1 MEVPSRNSS
10 PKHHPFD
17 SNLLSPTSQLYTI
30 GSGSMGGKAQGLAS
44 IRQILISEI
53 DPDEFPGITIA
64 IPQLVVLCTDVFDA
78 FMRQNDLYQIAYSD
92 LPDDRIA
99 HAFQNS
105 DLPFEVLGEL
115 RTLINQVHTP
125 LAIRS
130 SSLLEDAKHMPF
142 AGVYATKMI
151 PNRDYE
157 PDIRFRQLV
166 EAIKFVYAS
175 TFSKG
180 AKDYCAGI
188 NQNIEN
194 EKMGVIIQ
202 KIVGNRYHK
211 HFYPELS
218 GVARSYNYYPIKPA
232 MPQDGVVNLALGL
245 GKTIVDG
252 SMSWTYSPAYPKVD
266 PPFGS
271 VKELLNGT
279 QTEYWSVNMGDMLEY
294 DPIKETEY
302 LLRDNIVTADRDGSL
317 SYLASTYN
325 PQSGR
330 LTPGI
335 GSRGPRALTFSPLLR
350 LDELPFNQV
359 LLKLL
364 SICESALKTP
374 VEIEFAMTFNPHQFG
389 FLQVRTMVVP
399 VDEVHVMDDELTGE
413 NLFLAS
419 ETVYGNGVND
429 SIKDIVYIKP
439 ESFELRHARSVVKEL
454 ERYNKDLLEGGHP
467 YLLIVFGR
475 LGTTDP
481 WLGIPAKWGQV
492 SGAKVIVEATKENIK
507 VELSQGSHFFHN
519 IINLNILYFSIP
531 YSSPYQV
538 DWEYLDQQEIVE
550 ETRFVRHVRLQN
562 PLRVRVDG
570 RTSKGVIYK

>member
-1 MEVPSRNSS
+1 MYTSSRNSS
-10 PKHHPFD
+10 STYHSFD
-17 SNLLSPTSQLYTI
+17 SNLLSPSSHLPTI
-30 GSGSMGGKAQGLAS
+30 GSGAIGGKAQGLAS
-44 IRQILISEI
+44 IRQLLASEL
-53 DPDEFPGITIA
+53 DPDEFPGITID
-64 IPQLVVLCTDVFDA
+64 IPPLVVLCTDVFDA
-78 FMRQNDLYQIAYSD
+78 FMRQNDLHEIAYSD

-115 RTLINQVHTP
+115 RTLIEQAHTP

-151 PNRDYE
+151 PNRVFD
-157 PDIRFRQLV
+157 PDLRFRQLV

-175 TFSKG
+175 TFTKG
-180 AKDYCAGI
+180 AKYYCAGV
-188 NQNIEN
+188 NQKIED

-202 KIVGNRYHK
+202 KIVGKRYHNRY
-211 HFYPELS
+211 YPELS

-232 MPQDGVVNLALGL
+232 LPQHGVVNLALGL

-252 SMSWTYSPAYPKVD
+252 SLSWPYSPAYPKID

-271 VKELLNGT
+271 VKELLKGT
-279 QTEYWSVNMGDMLEY
+279 QTEYWSVNMGDVQEY

-302 LLRDNIVTADRDGSL
+302 LLRENIVTADKHGSL
-317 SYLASTYN
+317 SYLASTYD

-335 GSRGPRALTFSPLLR
+335 GSKGPRALTFSPLLI
-350 LDELPFNQV
+350 LNEIPFNQ
-359 LLKLL
+359 LIQQLL
-364 SICESALKTP
+364 SICEAALNTP
-374 VEIEFAMTFNPHQFG
+374 VEIEFAMTFDPHQFG

-399 VDEVHVMDDELTGE
+399 MDEVRVMDDELLSE

-419 ETVYGNGVND
+419 ETVYGNGVID
-429 SIKDIVYIKP
+429 TIKDIVFIKP

-454 ERYNKDLLEGGHP
+454 ENFNKILLESGQP

-481 WLGIPAKWGQV
+481 WLGIPAKWAQV

-550 ETRFVRHVRLQN
+550 EAQFVRHVRLQRA
-562 PLRVRVDG
+562 LRVKVDG